1 MPINYELE
9 KQKFFET
16 YPFKVGDQIIVP
28 SRSNI
33 VAKITEICPKY
44 MRCYNIET
52 NGKFLEYYTSN
63 NKLFGEEWK
72 PYIYFPVTLDEINS
86 NPIYAPLDYEE
97 DFKNRIIEDE
107 NRIIEDKKLISKI
120 KTLRG
125 NPAIYYDK
133 KLLNGN
139 GKSRIYIPES
149 LQMVCEVFTNEL
161 PNGEIAKDYQEFKKS
176 WNKENF
182 KRVRKCNK
190 DGDPPGSS
198 NY

>member
-1 MPINYELE
+1 M
-9 KQKFFET
+9 T
-16 YPFKVGDQIIVP
+16 YLTI
-28 SRSNI
+28 
-33 VAKITEICPKY
+33 
-44 MRCYNIET
+44 
-52 NGKFLEYYTSN
+52 
-63 NKLFGEEWK
+63 
-72 PYIYFPVTLDEINS
+72 DEINS
-86 NPIYAPLDYEE
+86 NPILAPLDYEE
-97 DFKNRIIEDE
+97 DFKNRILNE
-107 NRIIEDKKLISKI
+107 KKLISKI

-133 KLLNGN
+133 NLLNGN

-149 LQMVCEVFTNEL
+149 LKMVCEVFTNEL

-190 DGDPPGSS
+190 NGNPPGTS

>member
-16 YPFKVGDQIIVP
+16 FDFKEGDQIIVP
-28 SRSNI
+28 CRCNI
-33 VAKITEICPKY
+33 LATITEICPKY
-44 MRCYNIET
+44 LKVLFINKENKKI
-52 NGKFLEYYTSN
+52 KLLEYYTSN
-63 NKLFGEEWK
+63 NKLEEDER
-72 PYIYFPVTLDEINS
+72 PYLYFPITLDEINS

-97 DFKNRIIEDE
+97 DFKNRILNE
-107 NRIIEDKKLISKI
+107 KKLITKV
-120 KTLRG
+120 KNLRG

-133 KLLNGN
+133 NLLNGN

-149 LQMVCEVFTNEL
+149 LKMVCEVYTNEL

-190 DGDPPGSS
+190 NGDPPGSS